1 MDRRNFV
8 QAATLL
14 PAMGFMPLNQSDNS
28 NSTPSTP
35 KNTSKIKLS
44 VSSYS
49 YWHFKGEKYPIQKV
63 IDHAALLG

>member
-14 PAMGFMPLNQSDNS
+14 PAMGFMHLNPSDNS

-35 KNTSKIKLS
+35 KK
-44 VSSYS
+44 Y
-49 YWHFKGEKYPIQKV
+49 FKN
-63 IDHAALLG
+63 